1 MPRSEE
7 LLHCINN
14 NNNLTY
20 LGNIIQLLI
29 LQFVV
34 SHKQT
39 ILLLYI
45 LIFFIGT
52 CFDGQDVH
60 HYLVVGFSCTKY
72 LLMILY
78 HLGNECSMEYMF
90 GESEALD
97 IVFLSS
103 AELSDQSTTL
113 LLEIQ

>member
-20 LGNIIQLLI
+20 LGNIIQLLK

-45 LIFFIGT
+45 LIFFYRNL
-52 CFDGQDVH
+52 F
-60 HYLVVGFSCTKY
+60 
-72 LLMILY
+72 
-78 HLGNECSMEYMF
+78 
-90 GESEALD
+90 
-97 IVFLSS
+97 
-103 AELSDQSTTL
+103 
-113 LLEIQ
+113 